1 MDVHNAHIFVL
12 CLINFVVITKYY
24 VRMHWQLM
32 VSLSL
37 YTGVQ
42 VSEFTIIIIVYII
55 VALFVVV
62 LVLATVPIIIAL
74 SAFAFK
80 KTRHEMWALHTCTA
94 LLLQAYMYY
103 GYIHAYWMYSI
114 LNWTACIYRHMFCFP
129 AIYCLLWCI
138 PFMFAMCCY
147 ELGRLLHVYLL
158 GMHFAIAY
166 SAWLVLY
173 PMTLV
178 GV

>member
-37 YTGVQ
+37 YTGVL
-42 VSEFTIIIIVYII
+42 VSEFMIIIIVIFT
-55 VALFVVV
+55 LFVVV

-80 KTRHEMWALHTCTA
+80 KTRHKMWALHTCTA

-103 GYIHAYWMYSI
+103 GYIHAYWMYS
-114 LNWTACIYRHMFCFP
+114 
-129 AIYCLLWCI
+129 
-138 PFMFAMCCY
+138 
-147 ELGRLLHVYLL
+147 
-158 GMHFAIAY
+158 
-166 SAWLVLY
+166 
-173 PMTLV
+173 
-178 GV
+178 